1 MGYLFLQIFPSF
13 IEMEVFITIG
23 DRKRRLLLNIYWY
36 QTCSIRGLQ
45 TFSVKGWTVN
55 VSGLAGQRVSTVT
68 HHSTLP
74 S

>member
-23 DRKRRLLLNIYWY
+23 DRKWRLLLNIYWY

-45 TFSVKGWTVN
+45 TFSVKGWIVN
-55 VSGLAGQRVSTVT
+55 I
-68 HHSTLP
+68 
-74 S
+74 